1 MKKNKRKIT
10 FLKTF
15 LIFLLIGVC
24 LFTGLRFWIK
34 NLGNI
39 QITNPDN
46 NVADLTFLINNDS
59 NYSNLYKDSN
69 KINILVLGTNGGL
82 TDTIMLVNYDTE
94 TKDVNIISIPRDTY
108 CIDPNNPDANLKKIN
123 SIYKGEVENTAR
135 AVSGILCDIPI
146 NYYALVDFEGV
157 KNIVNSMGGVP
168 MDIPF
173 HMYYTDPYDNPPLH
187 IDLKKGHQI
196 LDGDE
201 AIEFLRFRH
210 GNKGYPSYPMQDL
223 DRVKAQQQF
232 VKSAI
237 KQCISLDITKIVK
250 TGYNNVESNLTL
262 GDSLRLVTS
271 AMGFDSEDI
280 VSCNL
285 PGVPQQKSPY
295 YYYPDEEKIEELIT
309 DIYST
314 TEE

>member
-1 MKKNKRKIT
+1 
-10 FLKTF
+10 
-15 LIFLLIGVC
+15 
-24 LFTGLRFWIK
+24 
-34 NLGNI
+34 
-39 QITNPDN
+39 
-46 NVADLTFLINNDS
+46 
-59 NYSNLYKDSN
+59 
-69 KINILVLGTNGGL
+69 
-82 TDTIMLVNYDTE
+82 MLVNYDTE

-123 SIYKGEVENTAR
+123 SIYKGKVENTAR
-135 AVSGILCDIPI
+135 AVSGILCGIPI

-262 GDSLRLVTS
+262 GDSLKLVTS